1 MELFRGVCH
10 TDRVSFFLIQ
20 ELLDS
25 NQTRRR
31 LLSILVLVTTHK
43 SNRRSNPLVNSI
55 RTVFFCLPFL
65 RKDCA

>member
-1 MELFRGVCH
+1 MEPFPSVCH

-20 ELLDS
+20 KLLDS

-31 LLSILVLVTTHK
+31 LLSILVLVTNHK
-43 SNRRSNPLVNSI
+43 SSRRSNPLVDSI
-55 RTVFFCLPFL
+55 RTVFFSLPFL